1 MTTTLSP
8 TPTADELKAM
18 VRAKYAQIAEQPAA
32 QNAASCCGA
41 TCCVE
46 PGDSQEVYNIMAEDY
61 STQEG
66 YVAEADL
73 GLGCGLPTEHAGL
86 AEGMTVLDLG
96 SGAGNDAFI
105 ARRSVGESGKVIGV
119 DFTPAMVAKARAN
132 ADKLG
137 FNNVEFRE
145 GDIEHLPVGGNSV
158 DAIVSNCVLNLVPNK
173 PAAFAEMR
181 RVLRP
186 GGHFTVSDIVLVG
199 ELPAPVRAAAEFYA
213 GCVSGASQEADYL
226 RGIADAGFEGVEV
239 VKRRAIE
246 VPDAILAT
254 VLSADE
260 IAAYRASGT
269 GIYSITVR
277 GRKPAAAPL
286 VGDFN
291 ALTQPAAGACC
302 APGCCS

>member
-1 MTTTLSP
+1 
-8 TPTADELKAM
+8 
-18 VRAKYAQIAEQPAA
+18 
-32 QNAASCCGA
+32 
-41 TCCVE
+41 
-46 PGDSQEVYNIMAEDY
+46 MAEDY

-86 AEGMTVLDLG
+86 TEGMTVLDLG

-105 ARRSVGESGKVIGV
+105 ARRSVGERGKVIGV
-119 DFTPAMVAKARAN
+119 DFTPAMIAKARAN

-145 GDIEHLPVGGNSV
+145 GDIEHLPIGGNSV

-173 PAAFAEMR
+173 AAAFAEMR

-186 GGHFTVSDIVLVG
+186 GGHFTVSDIVLAGV
-199 ELPAPVRAAAEFYA
+199 LPAAVQAAAEFYA

-277 GRKPAAAPL
+277 GRKPGAAPL
-286 VGDFN
+286 VGDFTT
-291 ALTQPAAGACC
+291 LSQPAADACC
-302 APGCCS
+302 APGCCA